1 MSRQTFVSNTFFV
14 NASEETT
21 RFILL
26 SLPKKTN
33 EISFVSENNKLN
45 VTRFNHQAPNQDNY
59 QVDVSLLPMNNE
71 YTQVNIHVGYIDGH
85 SFTNNNTIKQVLVHF
100 EYSIQAALR
109 GDAAFFQPP
118 VLEERNSLSVLPF
131 FAMIANFVTNIFMW
145 KKV

>member
-14 NASEETT
+14 NASEETA
-21 RFILL
+21 RLIIL
-26 SLPKKTN
+26 SLPNKTN

-45 VTRFNHQAPNQDNY
+45 FTRFNHQAQNQENY

-71 YTQVNIHVGYIDGH
+71 YTQVNIHVGFVDGH
-85 SFTNNNTIKQVLVHF
+85 SFSNNNTIKQVLVQF

-131 FAMIANFVTNIFMW
+131 FAMIANFVANVFMW

>member
-85 SFTNNNTIKQVLVHF
+85 SFTNNNTIKQVLVQF

-109 GDAAFFQPP
+109 GDATFFQPP
-118 VLEERNSLSVLPF
+118 VLE
-131 FAMIANFVTNIFMW
+131 
-145 KKV
+145 